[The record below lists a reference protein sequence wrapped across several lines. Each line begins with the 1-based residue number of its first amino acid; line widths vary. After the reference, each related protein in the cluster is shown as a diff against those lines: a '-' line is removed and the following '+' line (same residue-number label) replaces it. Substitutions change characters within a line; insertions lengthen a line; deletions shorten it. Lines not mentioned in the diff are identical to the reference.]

1 MFYDAT
7 VGMSAAGITHSLH
20 LCQLQ
25 VCDNFI
31 INIRGISEKRKK
43 NNISKF
49 KKCSEIQA
57 INLQNS

>member
-43 NNISKF
+43 KIFLSLKNAQKY
-49 KKCSEIQA
+49 KP
-57 INLQNS
+57 